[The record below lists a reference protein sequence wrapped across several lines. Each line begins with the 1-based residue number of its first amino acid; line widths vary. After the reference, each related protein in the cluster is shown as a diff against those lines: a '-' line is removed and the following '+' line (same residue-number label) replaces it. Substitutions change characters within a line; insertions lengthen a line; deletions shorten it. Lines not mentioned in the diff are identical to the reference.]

1 MNNVD
6 DSRVQRYENGH
17 LTMAEDHLAAECLIQ
32 IIVNDALVTT
42 LLGSPED
49 VEELVVGHLMTEH
62 AVDVQSITD
71 IRVNNEGGS
80 VQASTSLLDGQTRNP
95 RSSIGTSSCGAC
107 DQTNLPDLIA
117 GTPTVDPPGVEV
129 DMEHVLH
136 ALRSMREDQPSFEA
150 TGGVHAA
157 GLYFG
162 HQQPLVVREDI
173 GRHNAVDKVI
183 GRHALN
189 RLGRPRAL
197 LLSGRCGWDIV
208 AKAARA
214 AIPIVASFGAAS
226 SLAAQTARSCNI
238 TLISFVKGN
247 KAVVIGPVDGRFKR
261 KH

>member
-1 MNNVD
+1 MNNVN

-17 LTMAEDHLAAECLIQ
+17 LTVAEEHLAAECMIQ

-49 VEELVVGHLMTEH
+49 VEELVAGHLMTEH

-71 IRVNNEGGS
+71 IHVNNEGGAL
-80 VQASTSLLDGQTRNP
+80 QAYANLRDGLTLTP
-95 RSSIGTSSCGAC
+95 RPSIVTSSCGAC

-117 GTPTVDPPGVEV
+117 GTPTVESLGTEV
-129 DMEHVLH
+129 DMEHVLD
-136 ALRSMREDQPSFEA
+136 ALRSMRENQPSFEQ

-162 HQQPLVVREDI
+162 REQSLLVCEDI
-173 GRHNAVDKVI
+173 GRHNAVDKVL
-183 GRHALN
+183 GRHALS
-189 RLGRPRAL
+189 RLEQPRAL

-238 TLISFVKGN
+238 TLLSFVKGN